1 MDWYRA
7 CRESELTVDLIMNEA
22 PLVDPQPFRFS
33 RFSDGS
39 QIHPIIGI

>member
-1 MDWYRA
+1 A
-7 CRESELTVDLIMNEA
+7 ADLIMNET
-22 PLVDPQPFRFS
+22 PLVDPEPFRFS